1 MKEKILNTN
10 NVDWEPHPQVAGLK
24 IIEMLSNRNDQAE
37 LTCALVKT
45 AVGVVTERHV
55 HENSEDIFYII
66 RGKGKLFLENVGEV
80 FLEPGI
86 FVRIPPN
93 TLHGL
98 YDVEEELLALD
109 IWFPALV

>member
-1 MKEKILNTN
+1 MKAKILKTREI
-10 NVDWEPHPQVAGLK
+10 DWQPHPQVAGLK
-24 IIEMLSNRNDQAE
+24 IIEMLSRRNDQAE

-66 RGKGKLFLENVGEV
+66 RGRGKLFLEGVGEV
-80 FLEPGI
+80 ILEPGV
-86 FVRIPPN
+86 FVRVPPN

-109 IWFPALV
+109 VWYPALV

>member
-1 MKEKILNTN
+1 M
-10 NVDWEPHPQVAGLK
+10 
-24 IIEMLSNRNDQAE
+24 
-37 LTCALVKT
+37 VKT

-66 RGKGKLFLENVGEV
+66 RGKGKLFLEYVGEV
-80 FLEPGI
+80 FLEPGV
-86 FVRIPPN
+86 FVTIPPN
-93 TLHGL
+93 RLHGL

>member
-10 NVDWEPHPQVAGLK
+10 EIEWQPHPQVAGLK
-24 IIEMLSNRNDQAE
+24 IIEMLSRRNDQAE

-45 AVGVVTERHV
+45 KVGVVTDRHV

-66 RGKGKLFLENVGEV
+66 RGKGKLFLENVGDV
-80 FLEPGI
+80 ILEPGV

>member
-1 MKEKILNTN
+1 MKEKILKTN
-10 NVDWEPHPQVAGLK
+10 EMDWQPHPQVKGLK
-24 IIEMLSNRNDQAE
+24 IIEMLSRRNDQAE

-66 RGKGKLFLENVGEV
+66 RGKGKLFLEGVGEV
-80 FLEPGI
+80 ILEPGV
-86 FVRIPPN
+86 FVRVPPN
-93 TLHGL
+93 TFHGL

-109 IWFPALV
+109 VWYPALV